1 VTQGFWVFREG
12 QIGLP
17 TIGQFFFLSFSESL
31 LQLPF
36 FINESLILFFQQF
49 DAILSSLEFVV
60 LLFSPKQK

>member
-1 VTQGFWVFREG
+1 MGKLRNRGARVT
-12 QIGLP
+12 
-17 TIGQFFFLSFSESL
+17 T
-31 LQLPF
+31 F